1 MSYSVALIR
10 QLETVDPALRQV
22 LLAILDEVEQH
33 RAVTV
38 TRDDFAD
45 LRAAVAS
52 LTEAQT
58 RTEASMARL
67 ADRMDALAEAQ
78 QHADARME
86 QLTEAQQRTEA
97 RMERLAGRMDALADA
112 QQRTEALME
121 QLTEAQQ
128 RTEASVERLTGR
140 MDALAEAQQRTEAS
154 VERLAGRMDAL
165 AEAQQRTEASVERL
179 AGRIDALTEAQRR
192 TEAGMEQLALAQ
204 AETQQELSVLSRSE
218 ADTRRQ
224 LGGLA
229 RSTAYA
235 LENEAYR
242 QLPKLLEGRGIKVS
256 DRFVRTTLEGEEINF
271 LAHAERDGEPVVIV
285 GESVLRLEDTNKL
298 AQLHAHEALART
310 AYGLATVPLLVTHFA
325 RPNIREKLEA
335 RGVVVVESFEW
346 L

>member
-1 MSYSVALIR
+1 MVFPDRFITSATMSYSVALIR

-45 LRAAVAS
+45 LRAAVAG
-52 LTEAQT
+52 
-58 RTEASMARL
+58 
-67 ADRMDALAEAQ
+67 LAEAQ
-78 QHADARME
+78 QRTEARMGR
-86 QLTEAQQRTEA
+86 LAEAQQRTEA
-97 RMERLAGRMDALADA
+97 RMEQLADAQQRTEASMGQLSEAQQRTEASMEGLAGRMDALADA
-112 QQRTEALME
+112 QQRTEA
-121 QLTEAQQ
+121 
-128 RTEASVERLTGR
+128 R
-140 MDALAEAQQRTEAS
+140 MGQLAEAQQRTEAS

-179 AGRIDALTEAQRR
+179 AGRIDALTEAQQR
-192 TEAGMEQLALAQ
+192 TEAAMERLALAQ
-204 AETQQELSVLSRSE
+204 AETQQELSVLSRAE

-271 LAHAERDGEPVVIV
+271 LAHAERDGQPVVIV

>member
-45 LRAAVAS
+45 LRAVVA
-52 LTEAQT
+52 E
-58 RTEASMARL
+58 
-67 ADRMDALAEAQ
+67 LAEAQ
-78 QHADARME
+78 QRTEARMGE
-86 QLTEAQQRTEA
+86 ITEAQQRTEA
-97 RMERLAGRMDALADA
+97 RMGQLS
-112 QQRTEALME
+112 EAP
-121 QLTEAQQ
+121 Q
-128 RTEASVERLTGR
+128 RTEAS
-140 MDALAEAQQRTEAS
+140 M
-154 VERLAGRMDAL
+154 ERLAGRMDAL
-165 AEAQQRTEASVERL
+165 AEAQQRTEA
-179 AGRIDALTEAQRR
+179 A
-192 TEAGMEQLALAQ
+192 MEQLALAQ
-204 AETQQELSVLSRSE
+204 AETQQELSVLSRAE

>member
-1 MSYSVALIR
+1 MVFPDRFITSATMSYSVALIR

-45 LRAAVAS
+45 LRAAVAG
-52 LTEAQT
+52 
-58 RTEASMARL
+58 
-67 ADRMDALAEAQ
+67 LAEAQ
-78 QHADARME
+78 QRTEARMGR
-86 QLTEAQQRTEA
+86 LAEAQQRTEA
-97 RMERLAGRMDALADA
+97 RMEQLADAQQRTEASMGQLSEAQQRTEASMEGLAGRMDALADA
-112 QQRTEALME
+112 QQRTEA
-121 QLTEAQQ
+121 
-128 RTEASVERLTGR
+128 R
-140 MDALAEAQQRTEAS
+140 MGQLAEAQQRTEAS

-179 AGRIDALTEAQRR
+179 AGRIDALTEAQQR
-192 TEAGMEQLALAQ
+192 TEAAMEQLALAQ
-204 AETQQELSVLSRSE
+204 AETQQELSVLSRAE

-271 LAHAERDGEPVVIV
+271 LAHAERDGQPVVIV